1 MKFDGY
7 NLRTQNLGDVRAEVE
22 KALDVKLDDASVAYG
37 TQGATVGFATTAG
50 TWVRIAWTNPH
61 GIHGPSWT
69 GMEIASA
76 IVGVRKPEL
85 YRSYRWADRQ
95 RSVVWRADETERLSS
110 RAVHSTGVIDTE
122 PDLTAAWWSDF
133 KASLGTLAAVDT
145 ERVAMTQKHLTRRID
160 QVFGDEKI
168 DTEVD
173 EWTTAHADLHF
184 GNLTA
189 PDCYLLDWDSWG
201 RGPRG
206 LDAATLWG
214 HSLLVPSIAHRV
226 QAEFVDDLSSRSGLL
241 AQLLFCA
248 NVIRLN
254 AGKSNPSPLL
264 PVAESESARVIRALR
279 A

>member
-7 NLRTQNLGDVRAEVE
+7 NLRTENLDDVRAEVE
-22 KALDVKLDDASVAYG
+22 KALDLKLDNANFAYG
-37 TQGATVGFATTAG
+37 TQGATVGFATTTG
-50 TWVRIAWTNPH
+50 TWVRIAWTEPH
-61 GIHGPSWT
+61 KIHGPSWT

-85 YRSYRWADRQ
+85 YRSYRWSDQ
-95 RSVVWRADETERLSS
+95 KRSVVWRADETEFVPLP
-110 RAVHSTGVIDTE
+110 AVHSTGVIDTE
-122 PDLTAAWWSDF
+122 PDLSAAWWSDL
-133 KASLGTLAAVDT
+133 KASLSTLAAVDT
-145 ERVAMTQKHLTRRID
+145 ERVAMAQTHLTRRID
-160 QVFGDEKI
+160 QVFGHENL

-189 PDCYLLDWDSWG
+189 PTCYLLDWDSWG

-226 QAEFVDDLSSRSGLL
+226 QAEFLDDLSSRSGLL

-248 NVIRLN
+248 NVMRLN
-254 AGKSNPSPLL
+254 VGKPSPSPLL
-264 PVAESESARVIRALR
+264 PIAENESVRVVRSLR